1 MKRPIFLTS
10 FFSMKF
16 SGSKLRTSAAI
27 WQANAEVSKAVMRPT
42 PLLPAVRACQPSAV
56 VLPTEQSRPMPVM
69 TTRRLRAFSGVL
81 ARLLARVLSK
91 LLACLGVLADV
102 VDGVVDG
109 ANLLGVF
116 VGDLDVE
123 GLFEGHDEFY
133 GVERVGAEVVYERC
147 AGRDFALVH
156 TQLLYDDLLHFFVY
170 CCHVF
175 LASESGVARLHAG
188 RRLLI
193 ATAEIYDC
201 VLLIAV
207 YEVETS
213 SLKGI
218 GKVCKGGCGEI
229 TTKY

>member
-10 FFSMKF
+10 FFSMKL
-16 SGSKLRTSAAI
+16 SGSKLLTSAAI
-27 WQANAEVSKAVMRPT
+27 WQANAELSKAVMRPT
-42 PLLPAVRACQPSAV
+42 PLLPAVRACQTSAV

-69 TTRRLRAFSGVL
+69 TTRRLRVL
-81 ARLLARVLSK
+81 VPLLARFLSK

-116 VGDLDVE
+116 VRDLDVE

-133 GVERVGAEVVYERC
+133 GVERIGAEVVHERC

-156 TQLLYDDLLHFFVY
+156 TQLLYDDLLHFFVN

-175 LASESGVARLHAG
+175 LVSESGVARLGAG

-193 ATAEIYDC
+193 YDC
-201 VLLIAV
+201 LFACVIV
-207 YEVETS
+207 
-213 SLKGI
+213 
-218 GKVCKGGCGEI
+218 
-229 TTKY
+229 